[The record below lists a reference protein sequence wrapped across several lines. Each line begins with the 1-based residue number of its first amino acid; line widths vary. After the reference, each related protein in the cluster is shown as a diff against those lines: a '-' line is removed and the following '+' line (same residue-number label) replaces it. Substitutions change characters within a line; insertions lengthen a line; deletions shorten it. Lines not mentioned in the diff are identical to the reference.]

1 MRIRFNPEMP
11 RYVQVRQ
18 WVERQIALGYWRSGD
33 VLPPERELANQLGVS
48 PLTISRALQAL
59 AREGVL
65 MRKRRVGTVVAS
77 ELPPTLLQRT
87 FTLMVLGIR
96 AGTRQTTDFYY
107 GAVQRSILSKLSDHA
122 IRTLWLDYQI
132 DQIERE
138 LLSSEFVG
146 VLAIA
151 PAAEHIALL
160 EDLYQRGV
168 PVVIVGASSD
178 EWETPTVD
186 TDNYGAARQ
195 GVEHLLGL
203 GHRRFIGLFGALE
216 TFNSRDR
223 WRGFRDALQEA
234 GIPESHIWTFTTP
247 YADEVDEAN
256 REAIRTVLR
265 LPNGPTAIFAGGY
278 YLALSA
284 LQAVYQAGL
293 RVPEDVSL
301 IGFDDPPS
309 AALSNPPLTTFRQ
322 PLEQL
327 GACAVQKLLE
337 LAKGKRPEQ
346 VHEYLP
352 IELVIRQTT
361 GQVAGEKASARAR

>member
-122 IRTLWLDYQI
+122 IRTLWLDYQF
-132 DQIERE
+132 DQVERE
-138 LLSSEFVG
+138 LQSGEVIG
-146 VLAIA
+146 ILAIA
-151 PAAEHIALL
+151 PAAEHIPLL
-160 EDLYQRGV
+160 NGLFERGV
-168 PVVIVGASSD
+168 PILVVGASAE
-178 EWETPTVD
+178 EWVLPSVD
-186 TDNYGAARQ
+186 TDNYRAARQ
-195 GVEHLLGL
+195 GVQHLLEL
-203 GHRRFIGLFGALE
+203 GHRRFVGLFGALE

-223 WRGFRDALQEA
+223 WRGFRDALREA
-234 GIPESHIWTFTTP
+234 GVPSESVWTFTVP
-247 YADEVDEAN
+247 YADEIGDAF
-256 REAIRTVLR
+256 REGLATVLR
-265 LPNGPTAIFAGGY
+265 LPNRPTAVFAGGF

-284 LQAVYQAGL
+284 LQTIHQLGL
-293 RVPEDVSL
+293 RVPQDVSVL
-301 IGFDDPPS
+301 GFDDPPS
-309 AALSNPPLTTFRQ
+309 ASLAMPPLTTFRQ

-327 GACAVQKLLE
+327 GALAVQRLLE
-337 LAKGKRPEQ
+337 LAKGHKPTPL
-346 VHEYLP
+346 HEYLP
-352 IELVIRQTT
+352 LELIVREST
-361 GQVAGEKASARAR
+361 GRAP